1 MNGTEPLLFNVEAD
15 LASGWLV
22 AVWNDASGRGGIT
35 TQAQD
40 LEKLIAAIKEAV
52 ACHFDVGDLRLT
64 AGIKL
69 RFADNPVLA
78 AS

>member
-1 MNGTEPLLFNVEAD
+1 MNSTEPLLFQVESD
-15 LASGWLV
+15 PASGCLV
-22 AVWNDASGRGGIT
+22 AAWDDRSGHGGIT

-52 ACHFDVGDLRLT
+52 ACHFDAGDARLT
-64 AGIKL
+64 AGFKL